1 MKSNFDP
8 FFFILHNS
16 SFILYFLEINMQI
29 DIIGVPIDLGAD
41 RRGVDM
47 GPSAI
52 RYSHLQNRLEALGYT
67 VQDEGNIEVAIAE
80 MCKITDAK
88 MKYIDCI
95 VPVSRRIAGAV
106 ATSVQAKNFP
116 LVLGGDHSLSIG
128 SVRGAARNRKIG
140 VIWIDAHPDFNTAET
155 TPSGNIHGMS
165 LALLAGMGDPRLVQ
179 LWDENIPVIDPTKIA
194 IIGARDV
201 DGGEKANLQKAGA
214 LVMGMEQIDRYG
226 MVAAIEKAIERVSR
240 DVDGIYLSLDMDA
253 LDPQH
258 APGVGTPVP
267 AGLTQRETH
276 LACEMIAE
284 TNKLIG
290 MDLVEVNPI
299 LDGQNKTAALAVEF
313 ALSALGRR
321 IWNGQ
326 S

>member
-1 MKSNFDP
+1 
-8 FFFILHNS
+8 
-16 SFILYFLEINMQI
+16 MQV

-52 RYSHLQNRLEALGYT
+52 RYAHLQKKLEDLGYG
-67 VQDEGNIEVAIAE
+67 VQDEGNVEVPIAE
-80 MCKITDAK
+80 MCSITNPK
-88 MKYIDCI
+88 LKYIDCI
-95 VPVSRRIAGAV
+95 IPMARRVAGAV
-106 ATSVQAKNFP
+106 ATSVQAGRFP

-128 SVRGAARNRKIG
+128 SVRGAARGKKIG
-140 VIWIDAHPDFNTAET
+140 VIWVDAHADFNTAET

-165 LALLAGMGDPRLVQ
+165 LAILAGLGDKSLVQ
-179 LWDENIPVIDPTKIA
+179 LWDEPVPVIDPKKIA
-194 IIGARDV
+194 IIGARDL
-201 DGGEKANLQKAGA
+201 DSGEKVNLQNAGA
-214 LVMGMEQIDRYG
+214 MVLGMEQIDRYG
-226 MVAAIEKAIERVSR
+226 MVSMVEKAIEHVGR
-240 DVDGIYLSLDMDA
+240 DVDGIFLSLDLDA

-267 AGLTQRETH
+267 AGLTQREAH
-276 LACEMIAE
+276 LACELIAE
-284 TNKLIG
+284 TGKLIG

-299 LDGQNKTAALAVEF
+299 LDVQNQTASLAVEF

-321 IWNGQ
+321 IWNGH

>member
-1 MKSNFDP
+1 
-8 FFFILHNS
+8 
-16 SFILYFLEINMQI
+16 MQI
-29 DIIGVPIDLGAD
+29 DIIGAPIDLGAD

-52 RYSHLQNRLEALGYT
+52 RYAHLQNKLEELGYT
-67 VQDEGNIEVAIAE
+67 VRDEGNVEVAIAE
-80 MCKITDAK
+80 MCKITDTK

-95 VPVSRRIAGAV
+95 VPMSRRIAGAV

-116 LVLGGDHSLSIG
+116 LVIGGDHSLSIG
-128 SVRGAARNRKIG
+128 SVRGAARNRKVG
-140 VIWIDAHPDFNTAET
+140 VIWIDAHADFNTAET

-165 LALLAGMGDPRLVQ
+165 LALLAGLGDRRLVQ
-179 LWDENIPVIDPTKIA
+179 LWDESIPVIDPTKIA
-194 IIGARDV
+194 IVGARDL
-201 DGGEKANLQKAGA
+201 DSGEKVNLEKAGA
-214 LVMGMEQIDRYG
+214 MVMGMEQIDRYG
-226 MVAAIEKAIERVSR
+226 LVTVMEKAIERVSR
-240 DVDGIYLSLDMDA
+240 DVDGIYFSLDMDA

-276 LACEMIAE
+276 LACELIAE
-284 TNKLIG
+284 TNLLVG

-321 IWNGQ
+321 IWNG

>member
-1 MKSNFDP
+1 MK
-8 FFFILHNS
+8 
-16 SFILYFLEINMQI
+16 I

-52 RYSHLQNRLEALGYT
+52 RYAHLQHKLEDLGYT
-67 VQDEGNIEVAIAE
+67 VQDIGNVEVPI
-80 MCKITDAK
+80 AK
-88 MKYIDCI
+88 MCSITNPKLKYIDCI
-95 VPVSRRIAGAV
+95 IPMSRRVAGAV
-106 ATSVQAKNFP
+106 ATSVQGERFP

-128 SVRGAARNRKIG
+128 SVRGAARNKKLG
-140 VIWIDAHPDFNTAET
+140 VIWIDAHADFNTAET

-165 LALLAGMGDPRLVQ
+165 LAVLAGQGDPSLVQ
-179 LWDENIPVIDPTKIA
+179 LWDEPLPVIDPTKIA
-194 IIGARDV
+194 IIGARDL
-201 DGGEKANLQKAGA
+201 DSGEKVNLQNAGA
-214 LVMGMEQIDRYG
+214 MVLGMEQIDRYG
-226 MVAAIEKAIERVSR
+226 MVSMVEKAIEHVSR
-240 DVDGIYLSLDMDA
+240 DVDGIWLSLDLDA

-267 AGLTQRETH
+267 AGLTQREAH
-276 LACEMIAE
+276 LACELIAE
-284 TNKLIG
+284 TGKLIG

-299 LDGQNKTAALAVEF
+299 LDVQNQTASLAVEF

-321 IWNGQ
+321 IWNGH

>member
-1 MKSNFDP
+1 
-8 FFFILHNS
+8 
-16 SFILYFLEINMQI
+16 MQI

-52 RYSHLQNRLEALGYT
+52 RYAHLQTKLEDLGYT
-67 VQDEGNIEVAIAE
+67 VQDEGNVEVAIAE
-80 MCKITDAK
+80 MCKITNSK

-95 VPVSRRIAGAV
+95 IPMSRRIAGAV
-106 ATSVQAKNFP
+106 ATSVRAKNFP

-128 SVRGAARNRKIG
+128 SVRGAARDKKIG
-140 VIWIDAHPDFNTAET
+140 VIWIDAHADFNTAET

-165 LALLAGMGDPRLVQ
+165 LSILAGQGDKSLVQ
-179 LWDENIPVIDPTKIA
+179 LWDENIPVIDPSKIA
-194 IIGARDV
+194 IIGARDL
-201 DGGEKANLQKAGA
+201 DSGEKANLHKAGA
-214 LVMGMEQIDRYG
+214 MVMGMEQIDRYG
-226 MVAAIEKAIERVSR
+226 MVSVIERAIERVSR

-253 LDPQH
+253 LDPEH

-267 AGLTQRETH
+267 AGLTQREAH
-276 LACEMIAE
+276 LACELIAE
-284 TNKLIG
+284 TNLLIG

>member
-1 MKSNFDP
+1 
-8 FFFILHNS
+8 
-16 SFILYFLEINMQI
+16 MQI

-52 RYSHLQNRLEALGYT
+52 RYAHLQSKLEDLGYT

-80 MCKITDAK
+80 MCKITNSK
-88 MKYIDCI
+88 LKYVDCI
-95 VPVSRRIAGAV
+95 VPMSRRIAGAV
-106 ATSVQAKNFP
+106 ATSIQAKNFP

-140 VIWIDAHPDFNTAET
+140 VIWIDAHADFNTAET

-165 LALLAGMGDPRLVQ
+165 LAILAGQGHKSLVQ
-179 LWDENIPVIDPTKIA
+179 LWDESVPVIDPSKIA
-194 IIGARDV
+194 IIGARDL
-201 DGGEKANLQKAGA
+201 DSGEKENLGKAGSM
-214 LVMGMEQIDRYG
+214 VMGMEQIDRYG
-226 MVAAIEKAIERVSR
+226 MVSVIEKAIERVSR

-267 AGLTQRETH
+267 AGLTQREAH
-276 LACEMIAE
+276 LACELIAE

-326 S
+326 P